1 MEEFTPGNVAKHSFM
16 GVFYVFKLVQMVP
29 DRATHHSCFSEVLW
43 WLGCTG
49 VFAYLWIKRQ
59 KQTKYKN
66 RNKQKQNWK
75 IPNTA
80 ITLISIFL
88 FLEKDKACK
97 KENHFGFSLPGKW
110 REGAS
115 VGKQLFQTFVHPVDL
130 MNNVQSGT
138 TTKKKADICLVRATL
153 PND

>member
-1 MEEFTPGNVAKHSFM
+1 
-16 GVFYVFKLVQMVP
+16 MVP